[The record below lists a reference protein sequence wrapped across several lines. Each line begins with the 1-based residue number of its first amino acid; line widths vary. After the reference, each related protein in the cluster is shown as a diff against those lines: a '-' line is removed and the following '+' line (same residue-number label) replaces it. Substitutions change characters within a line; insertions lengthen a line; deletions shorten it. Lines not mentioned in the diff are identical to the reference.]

1 MVYTLHMLELVGDIK
16 WSIPYTCSILT
27 HSCLRVILNVVA
39 RILDTFDNN
48 GKIKKDF
55 REYLMEQWEVF

>member
-1 MVYTLHMLELVGDIK
+1 MVYTLHMLLN
-16 WSIPYTCSILT
+16 P
-27 HSCLRVILNVVA
+27 CLRVILNIVA

-48 GKIKKDF
+48 GEIKKDF